1 MSGGMEHCARQI
13 DGTHYEDLA
22 IQPWE
27 IIELNKL
34 DFWEGCVLKRLLRWK
49 KKDGVID
56 LDKMIHELGHIK
68 ELAKKG
74 HYGSVKL

>member
-1 MSGGMEHCARQI
+1 MSGGVEWCAKQI

-27 IIELNKL
+27 IIERNKL

-49 KKDGVID
+49 QKDGVID
-56 LDKMIHELGHIK
+56 LDKMVHEIWKIK
-68 ELAKKG
+68 ELAQKG
-74 HYGSVKL
+74 HYGKVKT